1 MQYMAQERQTLER
14 LLPGLD
20 GALASTDLADLERP
34 GNPGLTMFRS
44 AGGPGLVVPV
54 EHGGLGADAVE
65 AVRVQRAIGSRS
77 PSLAVATTMHHFSL
91 ATLVELS
98 STSSGLEWML
108 LQAVAEQRLLVASGF
123 AEGRPGAAILQ
134 PTMQATT
141 LDGVLRLSGSKKP
154 CSLSGSMDLLTA
166 SVAVPDG
173 DGGERMAVAL
183 VPKDSAGLHV
193 RPFWRNVVL
202 SGAESDEVVLD
213 DVEVSPD
220 MLILTDSRPDD
231 PLDDLQTTGFLWFE
245 LLVTASYLGA
255 ASALVEQVLAH
266 PRVPAAERAALA
278 VETESA
284 MLTLE
289 CVARGMRAGV
299 VGEPAFAS
307 ALVARYSVQDTIG
320 RVTRRAVELLGGLPF
335 ITSADAV
342 HLAAA
347 TSALSFHPP
356 ARGRMS
362 QGLADFFAGGRLLVA

>member
-1 MQYMAQERQTLER
+1 MHYLAQERQTLER

-20 GALASTDLADLERP
+20 DRLASAELTDLERP
-34 GNPGLTMFRS
+34 GNPALAMFRS
-44 AGGPGLVVPV
+44 TGGPGLVVPV
-54 EHGGLGADAVE
+54 EHGGHGASAVE

-98 STSSGLEWML
+98 STSGGLEWML

-154 CSLSGSMDLLTA
+154 CSLSRSMDLLTA

-183 VPKDSAGLHV
+183 VPKDSPGLQV
-193 RPFWRNVVL
+193 RPFWGNDVL
-202 SGAESDEVVLD
+202 SGAESDEVALD

-245 LLVTASYLGA
+245 LLVSASYLGA
-255 ASALVEQVLAH
+255 ASALVEQVLSH

-284 MLTLE
+284 MLALE
-289 CVARGMRAGV
+289 CVALGIQAGV
-299 VGEPAFAS
+299 VGEQAFAS

-320 RVTRRAVELLGGLPF
+320 RVARRAVELLGGLPF
-335 ITSADAV
+335 ITSGDAV

-347 TSALSFHPP
+347 THALSFHPP